1 MLWCCHVLSITS
13 SHLSGRA
20 IAAVPPAEC
29 SDTPKILFFVS
40 RGGFCMLLHSVIHT
54 VHILPMSELDAA
66 TNLPQALSTIHQN
79 NWSAISTQSDCSMP
93 LKPINTHCHCELCYG
108 LCIYISACASAHQ
121 VCNQTLHLQGSQS
134 NKCCAI
140 LTFVCEVKRAVSYH
154 QIGRDC
160 GI

>member
-29 SDTPKILFFVS
+29 SDTPRILFLCLEEAFAC
-40 RGGFCMLLHSVIHT
+40 FCTLSYI
-54 VHILPMSELDAA
+54 HILPMSELDAA

-79 NWSAISTQSDCSMP
+79 NWSAISTRSDCSMP
-93 LKPINTHCHCELCYG
+93 LKAINTHCHCELCYG
-108 LCIYISACASAHQ
+108 LCIYISACASVHQ
-121 VCNQTLHLQGSQS
+121 VCNQTLHLQSSQS